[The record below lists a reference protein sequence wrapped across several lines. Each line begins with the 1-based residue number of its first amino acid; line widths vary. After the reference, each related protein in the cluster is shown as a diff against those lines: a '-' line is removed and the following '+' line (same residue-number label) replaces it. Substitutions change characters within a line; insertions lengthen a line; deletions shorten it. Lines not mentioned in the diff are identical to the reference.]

1 MEMRVFAALIRDA
14 PALRYTPS
22 EYAAAILARCL
33 ILLKG
38 GKKKKTIQCSAP
50 IYRLAQVT
58 FGPKPR
64 RVHELLKET
73 RDRGGLFI
81 SVS

>member
-38 GKKKKTIQCSAP
+38 GKKKENDTVFGSNLQISASHVRFQTP
-50 IYRLAQVT
+50 ACA
-58 FGPKPR
+58 
-64 RVHELLKET
+64 
-73 RDRGGLFI
+73 
-81 SVS
+81 

>member
-38 GKKKKTIQCSAP
+38 GKKKRKRYSV
-50 IYRLAQVT
+50 RLQFT
-58 FGPKPR
+58 
-64 RVHELLKET
+64 
-73 RDRGGLFI
+73 D
-81 SVS
+81 

>member
-33 ILLKG
+33 RG
-38 GKKKKTIQCSAP
+38 GKKRKRYSV
-50 IYRLAQVT
+50 RLQFT
-58 FGPKPR
+58 
-64 RVHELLKET
+64 
-73 RDRGGLFI
+73 D
-81 SVS
+81 